1 LMAALNPSSS
11 PSDFKPADTLS
22 LSLRPRLVEL
32 QQQQQ
37 QQPTR
42 RQLQI

>member
-1 LMAALNPSSS
+1 MAALNPSSS

-37 QQPTR
+37 HQQPTR